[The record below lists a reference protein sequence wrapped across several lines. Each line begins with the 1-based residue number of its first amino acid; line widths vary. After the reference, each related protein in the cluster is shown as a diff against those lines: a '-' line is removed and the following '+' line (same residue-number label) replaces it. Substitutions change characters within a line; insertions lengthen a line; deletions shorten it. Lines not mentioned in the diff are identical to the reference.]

1 MKNRIVEIDEQ
12 LKVPFSLE
20 EIYQLCYE
28 NFLWTV
34 SQNTEK
40 TYSKEELLRSLE
52 TPLVPVDLPINQL
65 KEENEVLRELLSEYV
80 LMYGEKKL
88 PEGTKIE
95 LPYEYLLKE
104 NNTLYKMLMT
114 LLPNAQFLKD

>member
-1 MKNRIVEIDEQ
+1 MKEKLEEQKTKQEQMKNRITEIDEQ

-34 SQNTEK
+34 TQTTEK

-52 TPLVPVDLPINQL
+52 TPLVPVDLPIAQL
-65 KEENEVLRELLSEYV
+65 K
-80 LMYGEKKL
+80 
-88 PEGTKIE
+88 
-95 LPYEYLLKE
+95 
-104 NNTLYKMLMT
+104 
-114 LLPNAQFLKD
+114 